1 MFYFLVVHSTSY
13 KYNRVR
19 KLDLQGREK
28 TILGF
33 YKKVITNQKGSIIL
47 NHFTSSTSKK
57 INGRG
62 RGMVVVRSRKHCVP
76 FHKEMVRQMKNCG
89 GFL

>member
-19 KLDLQGREK
+19 KLDLREREK

-33 YKKVITNQKGSIIL
+33 YKKVITNQTCYFL
-47 NHFTSSTSKK
+47 EFTTFTIQKK
-57 INGRG
+57 
-62 RGMVVVRSRKHCVP
+62 
-76 FHKEMVRQMKNCG
+76 
-89 GFL
+89 L